1 MVNLEQY
8 FQKVQTVIG
17 STVSADE
24 IKEDRWLEVV
34 KVLSNT
40 AIECAQELQKEDEK
54 EGKAYFKP
62 ERESKPAYIL
72 GYDKAP
78 PTSLLALNLILSYWI
93 GWISQIHGLS
103 DAMNMILKAYSTGK
117 MDFDDYK
124 KAKDEKKAAA
134 KEG

>member
-54 EGKAYFKP
+54 EGK
-62 ERESKPAYIL
+62 PAYIL

-78 PTSLLALNLILSYWI
+78 PTRLLALNLILSYWI